1 MLLSLIHIWVRVP
14 SSAPDMVD
22 IAQLV
27 RAPDCGSGGRRFES
41 DYPPH
46 IKEKGFLPFFH
57 ICLNMGALFWQEYI
71 WILGCRQVV
80 RQRTLTPSS
89 RWSESSQPS
98 HVGASFVSV
107 SYTHLEAGD
116 SPSGGRSDLYAACG
130 AD

>member
-1 MLLSLIHIWVRVP
+1 
-14 SSAPDMVD
+14 MVD
-22 IAQLV
+22 IAQLA

-98 HVGASFVSV
+98 HVGASFVS
-107 SYTHLEAGD
+107 LA
-116 SPSGGRSDLYAACG
+116 LIFL
-130 AD
+130 

>member
-1 MLLSLIHIWVRVP
+1 
-14 SSAPDMVD
+14 MVG

-46 IKEKGFLPFFH
+46 IKEKGFLPFFR
-57 ICLNMGALFWQEYI
+57 ICLNMGVLFWQGYI
-71 WILGCRQVV
+71 WILGCRQAV

-98 HVGASFVSV
+98 HVGASSV
-107 SYTHLEAGD
+107 SLA
-116 SPSGGRSDLYAACG
+116 LIFL
-130 AD
+130 